1 MFIQLDPWVPEL
13 KGVLSEVRTEVAGDG
28 VSETRVIGPIVIAV
42 KKELAGSQEDRC
54 DDLIRVQRY
63 FHQFNTCRLLQMTTM
78 EERTAA
84 FNLVSKKEIS
94 QLTSGIGP
102 HNDTVLSLLC
112 ARRIKVSTNFCGKF
126 TLYCL
131 KCLLQLFSNLRTKN
145 GHYFGTLSKS
155 RR

>member
-1 MFIQLDPWVPEL
+1 
-13 KGVLSEVRTEVAGDG
+13 
-28 VSETRVIGPIVIAV
+28 
-42 KKELAGSQEDRC
+42 
-54 DDLIRVQRY
+54 
-63 FHQFNTCRLLQMTTM
+63 MTTM

-131 KCLLQLFSNLRTKN
+131 KCLLPLSSHLLKWALF
-145 GHYFGTLSKS
+145 
-155 RR
+155 

>member
-13 KGVLSEVRTEVAGDG
+13 KGVLSEVRTEVDGDG
-28 VSETRVIGPIVIAV
+28 VSETRVIGPIIIAV
-42 KKELAGSQEDRC
+42 KKELMGSQEDRC
-54 DDLIRVQRY
+54 DDFIRVRGY

-126 TLYCL
+126 TLFCL
-131 KCLLQLFSNLRTKN
+131 K
-145 GHYFGTLSKS
+145 
-155 RR
+155 